1 MYYGLLKQVN
11 QATYQYLEI
20 KGADVLDTIILED
33 EKPPAKHSV
42 IVCDYEDAIHFC
54 EVAYTVQSGDFNE
67 EHMNR
72 LQFEKIM
79 LAWMTKHSPV
89 EDAPIVFDQ
98 IDVSI
103 LGDQDSVIR
112 HHINVF

>member
-1 MYYGLLKQVN
+1 MQYGLLKKVN
-11 QATYQYLEI
+11 QATYKYLEH

-33 EKPPAKHSV
+33 EKLPAKHSV
-42 IVCDYEDAIHFC
+42 IVCDYKDAIHFI
-54 EVAYTVQSGDFNE
+54 EVAYTVQSEDFNE

-72 LQFEKIM
+72 SQFEKIM

-98 IDVSI
+98 IDVNI
-103 LGDQDSVIR
+103 LGSVDSVVR